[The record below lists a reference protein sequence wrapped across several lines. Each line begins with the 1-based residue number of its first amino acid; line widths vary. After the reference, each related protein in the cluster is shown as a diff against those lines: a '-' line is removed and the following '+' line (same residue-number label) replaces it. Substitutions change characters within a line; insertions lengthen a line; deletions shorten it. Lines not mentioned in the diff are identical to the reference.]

1 MSEKESKDG
10 KRRVDNDEIL
20 ESKKLKSDPLDLIIC
35 VKDPLDLIICAIR
48 ALKSHSGS
56 STRAIQ
62 KYLENEFQFQDSSAI
77 KVALKKYL

>member
-10 KRRVDNDEIL
+10 KRRVDNDEIQ
-20 ESKKLKSDPLDLIIC
+20 ESKKLKS
-35 VKDPLDLIICAIR
+35 DPLDLIICAIR

-62 KYLENEFQFQDSSAI
+62 KYLENEFQFQDSSAM